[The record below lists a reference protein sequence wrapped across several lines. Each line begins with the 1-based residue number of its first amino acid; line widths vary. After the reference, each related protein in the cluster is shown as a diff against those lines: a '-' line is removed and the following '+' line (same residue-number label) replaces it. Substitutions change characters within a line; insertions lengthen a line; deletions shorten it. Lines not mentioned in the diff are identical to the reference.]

1 MKYENRVVLFL
12 DILGFKSVIDKTI
25 NNDDTDNETSIS
37 SLFETLNQMYHEVSS
52 TNSKKMTS
60 RVITQFS
67 DSIVL
72 SFLVED
78 SKEVAPFFEDIQAL
92 IAMLVKKG
100 ILCRGA
106 ISYGKLIHNNR
117 IVFGP
122 AMNEAYLTES
132 KAALYPR
139 VILDKSLAYILEGNL
154 NFKKDDFFYQNPFL
168 KNIIEEDLDDKLY
181 IDYIFRVKNIMNS
194 EEYLY
199 SHLPKLRKII
209 TDGLR
214 YKSPDI
220 RVKFGW
226 LKNKYNRT
234 LIKLKSEFYDYG
246 IDDTT
251 LIIQIGKLK
260 LIE

>member
-25 NNDDTDNETSIS
+25 NKDDTDNETSIS
-37 SLFETLNQMYHEVSS
+37 SLFETLNQMYLEVSS

-78 SKEVAPFFEDIQAL
+78 SKEVAPFFADIQAL
-92 IAMLVKKG
+92 IAMLVKRG

-106 ISYGKLIHNNR
+106 ISYGKLIHNNH
-117 IVFGP
+117 IVFA

-181 IDYIFRVKNIMNS
+181 IDYIFNVKNIMNS
-194 EEYLY
+194 EEYLFN
-199 SHLPKLRKII
+199 HLPKLRKII

-234 LIKLKSEFYDYG
+234 LVKLKSEFYNYD
-246 IDDTT
+246 INDTN